1 MPLKAQTKQVAMR
14 VASKAKAKAKAKTKA
29 LPIVASKPRRT
40 LPIRAHPL
48 GVDKLPIPDRSNVS
62 IQDYKDYAY
71 SRRVTLLKWHYEEI
85 KHLKRGLP
93 VKRRCICSSGNSG
106 GITNMYHKST
116 DAEMEAG
123 VNADLVLIDQLNIE
137 KKTVNRRGSLQW
149 KMTRDLQEETD
160 WENEFN

>member
-1 MPLKAQTKQVAMR
+1 MPPKAQQKQVAKR
-14 VASKAKAKAKAKTKA
+14 VAPKAKAKAKAKTKA
-29 LPIVASKPRRT
+29 LHRCP

-62 IQDYKDYAY
+62 IQDYKEYAY

-93 VKRRCICSSGNSG
+93 VKRRNIAHVINMSGVANV
-106 GITNMYHKST
+106 YHKST
-116 DAEMEAG
+116 DAELEAG
-123 VNADLVLIDQLNIE
+123 VNADLVLIDQQNIE
-137 KKTVNRRGSLQW
+137 KKTVNKRGSIQW
-149 KMTRDLQEETD
+149 KFTRDLNEETD